1 MGQERSF
8 IDAGSERRM
17 LFAFVYHL
25 KPTVNEDD
33 SRRLRRLF
41 MSWEPPQGVDIKC
54 HYAFA
59 RGGGVAIV
67 DATSPS
73 TIWESLSRFR
83 PWVDIEV
90 EPALSIV
97 EALAISMDVDEWVD
111 SIR

>member
-1 MGQERSF
+1 
-8 IDAGSERRM
+8 M
-17 LFAFVYHL
+17 LFACIYHL
-25 KPTVNEDD
+25 KPTLADEEA
-33 SRRLRRLF
+33 RRLRRVF
-41 MSWEPPQGVDIKC
+41 IAWEPPEGIEIKC

-67 DATSPS
+67 EAASPA
-73 TIWESLSRFR
+73 TIWESLARFL

-111 SIR
+111 SIT